1 MKVLVGLGNPGPRYR
16 NTRHNVGFLVV
27 ERVASH
33 LSVALAGEKY
43 NGIVAE
49 GEYQG
54 ERVLLVKPQ
63 TFMNNSG
70 DCVARVLR
78 YKPVKP
84 AELVVAVDDVNLA
97 LGRIRI
103 RPAGSAGGHNG
114 LKSII
119 QHLGTDEF
127 PRVRLGVGGADRDE
141 LIDHVLGTFRPDEKP
156 VVQEMVDRAAE
167 AMLEVIASGVESAM
181 NKFN

>member
-1 MKVLVGLGNPGPRYR
+1 MKVLVGLGNPGPRYK
-16 NTRHNVGFLVV
+16 NTRHNVGFLAV
-27 ERVASH
+27 ERVANH
-33 LSVALAGEKY
+33 LGITLAAEKY

-70 DCVARVLR
+70 ECVARVLR
-78 YKPVKP
+78 YKPVEP
-84 AELVVAVDDVNLA
+84 AELLVAVDDVNLA

-103 RPAGSAGGHNG
+103 RPGGSAGGHNG

-127 PRVRLGVGGADRDE
+127 PRVRLGVGGGDRDE
-141 LIDHVLGTFRPDEKP
+141 LIDHVLGTFRPEEKP

-167 AMLEVIASGVESAM
+167 AMLEVVASGVASAM